1 MLTKKIYS
9 NKLKLL
15 INSSKDRLT
24 WFLTSTI
31 FHKTKKSMFLCKI
44 VPWCVRNKLISR
56 LIWVTAYKFKTL
68 HSFLPLR
75 NFALH
80 HIRRKQKPT
89 YTTSIRS
96 VFRQCKAERSYFS
109 TVFNYWT
116 GCNTFVTARGSEDKL
131 TIYHKCT
138 SILHLVDRYSDLK
151 NSNFSGS
158 LHFT

>member
-1 MLTKKIYS
+1 MLTKKVCS
-9 NKLKLL
+9 NKLTLL
-15 INSSKDRLT
+15 INNSKDRLT
-24 WFLTSTI
+24 WFLTSTTTC
-31 FHKTKKSMFLCKI
+31 HKTKKTMILCKI
-44 VPWCVRNKLISR
+44 ASCSVRKKLISR
-56 LIWVTAYKFKTL
+56 LIWVTAYKFKTTP

-89 YTTSIRS
+89 YTTSIRN
-96 VFRQCKAERSYFS
+96 VFRQFKAERSYFS

-151 NSNFSGS
+151 NSNF
-158 LHFT
+158 